1 MRRRLLAAASA
12 SIAGL
17 LAATTLPAQAEP
29 NGDPPPDITGP
40 VITVTAPPAAWE
52 GWYAGAVD
60 VSVRATDGSGIDIFG
75 YSLSG
80 AQTGEEW
87 FTGPSGTLR
96 IENPGVTTITLT
108 ASDGE
113 GNSSTRAYNVGVD
126 LADPTISVDGVANG
140 SRFTQFSTPAITF
153 SCADVGTGI
162 ASCASDPV
170 YASGD
175 PLHTSTL
182 GEHTVSV
189 TAVDRV
195 GRSRVHV
202 VRYTVVQPD
211 LQVQHPPSVSGFT
224 GAPRVG
230 DQLHA
235 HGAAFVPAA
244 ESVTYR
250 WVRGATV
257 IATGPDYTVSA
268 ADLGQEIGVQVT
280 GSRTGYNDRTWGNL
294 WLGPVTKGAFAVTGV
309 GRLLGTAAE
318 GRTLTVQGP
327 TAVTPVPTSTSYEW
341 TIGTRVVVTTG
352 PSLTLTST
360 MVGQQVSARI
370 RYGSATHAD
379 VWVPVTLSG
388 VPDTATRTAR
398 VTGKAWTVVRRSAV
412 RGTARVGRILTA
424 VAPRLNGTPTRYAYQ
439 WLRDGKVIRGATS
452 GRFKVRKADRRH
464 RISVRVRA
472 YTPYRPSTLSTSTT
486 VRIR

>member
-1 MRRRLLAAASA
+1 MRRRFLAAASA
-12 SIAGL
+12 TLAVL
-17 LAATTLPAQAEP
+17 VAATALPAHAEP
-29 NGDPPPDITGP
+29 SGDPPPDITGP
-40 VITVTAPPAAWE
+40 AITVTAPPAAWE
-52 GWYAGAVD
+52 GWYAGGVD
-60 VSVRATDGSGIDIFG
+60 VSVRATDSSGIDIFG

-87 FTGPSGTLR
+87 FPGPSGTLR
-96 IENPGVTTITLT
+96 IDKPGVTTITLT

-113 GNSSTRAYNVGVD
+113 GNFSTRAYNVGVD
-126 LADPTISVDGVANG
+126 LADPTIEVSGVVDGSRV
-140 SRFTQFSTPAITF
+140 SRFSLHALTYG
-153 SCADVGTGI
+153 CADAGTGI
-162 ASCASDPV
+162 VSCFADPAH
-170 YASGD
+170 ASGD
-175 PLHTSTL
+175 HIDTSTL
-182 GEHTVSV
+182 GEHAVTV

-195 GRSRVHV
+195 GRSRVQT
-202 VRYTVVQPD
+202 VRYTVVLPD
-211 LQVQHPPSVSGFT
+211 LQVQHPPRVSGFT
-224 GAPRVG
+224 GAPRIG

-235 HGAAFVPAA
+235 HGATFIPAA

-257 IATGPDYTVSA
+257 IATGPDYTVTA
-268 ADLGQEIGVQVT
+268 DDLGKEIGLQVT
-280 GSRTGYNDRTWGNL
+280 GHRAGYNDRSWGSL
-294 WLGPVTKGAFAVTGV
+294 WLGPVAKGAFEVTGV

-318 GRTLTVQGP
+318 GRTLTVQAP
-327 TAVTPVPTSTSYEW
+327 ASVTPVPTTTSYEW
-341 TIGTRVVVTTG
+341 TIGTRVVTTTG
-352 PSLTLTST
+352 PTLGLTST

-379 VWVPVTLSG
+379 IWVPVTISG

-398 VTGKAWTVVRRSAV
+398 VTGKAWTVLRRSAV

-424 VAPRLNGTPTRYAYQ
+424 VAPRLSGKPSRYAYQ

-452 GRFKVRKADRRH
+452 ARFKVRKADRRH

-472 YTPYRPSTLSTSTT
+472 YTPYRPSTLSTSTK